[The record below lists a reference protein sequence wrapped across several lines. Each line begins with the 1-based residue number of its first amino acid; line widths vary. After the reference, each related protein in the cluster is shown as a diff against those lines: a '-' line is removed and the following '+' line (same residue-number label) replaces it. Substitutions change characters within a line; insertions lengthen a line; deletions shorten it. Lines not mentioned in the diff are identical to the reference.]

1 MKKIL
6 VFCAV
11 LVFAFGAEFTAV
23 KFSPEQTEKMMKELH
38 SRLEKC
44 QTDERTKKL
53 ISDLE
58 DAFYPLE
65 DMDFSHDY
73 DPQIIEKL
81 RRLNAQ
87 NQRFLTHF
95 VLTSG
100 CKLD

>member
-6 VFCAV
+6 AFCVVF
-11 LVFAFGAEFTAV
+11 VFAFGGEFTAV
-23 KFSPEQTEKMMKELH
+23 KFSPEQTEKMMSELH

-44 QTDERTKKL
+44 QTDGRTKKL
-53 ISDLE
+53 IRDLE

-73 DPQIIEKL
+73 DPQILEKL
-81 RRLNAQ
+81 RRLNVQ
-87 NQRFLTHF
+87 NQRFLTNF

>member
-1 MKKIL
+1 MRKIL
-6 VFCAV
+6 ISCVV
-11 LVFAFGAEFTAV
+11 LAFAFGGEFTAV
-23 KFSPEQTEKMMKELH
+23 KFSPEQTEKMMSELH

-53 ISDLE
+53 VRDLE

-87 NQRFLTHF
+87 NQRFLKHF

>member
-53 ISDLE
+53 IRDLE

-73 DPQIIEKL
+73 DPSVLEKL
-81 RRLNAQ
+81 RRLNMQ

>member
-11 LVFAFGAEFTAV
+11 LVFAFGGEFTAV

-73 DPQIIEKL
+73 DPEIIDKL
-81 RRLNAQ
+81 RRLNVQ
-87 NQRFLTHF
+87 NQRFLTNF

>member
-11 LVFAFGAEFTAV
+11 LAFAFGAEFTAV

-53 ISDLE
+53 IRDLE

-73 DPQIIEKL
+73 DPS
-81 RRLNAQ
+81 
-87 NQRFLTHF
+87 
-95 VLTSG
+95 VLENFA
-100 CKLD
+100 D

>member
-11 LVFAFGAEFTAV
+11 LVFAFGGEFTDV

-73 DPQIIEKL
+73 DPSVLEKL
-81 RRLNAQ
+81 RRLNMQ

>member
-1 MKKIL
+1 MRKIL
-6 VFCAV
+6 ISCAV
-11 LVFAFGAEFTAV
+11 LAFAFGGEFTAV
-23 KFSPEQTEKMMKELH
+23 KFSPEQTEKMMNELH
-38 SRLEKC
+38 QRLEKC
-44 QTDERTKKL
+44 QTDDRTKKL
-53 ISDLE
+53 VKDLE

>member
-6 VFCAV
+6 VFCVFLA
-11 LVFAFGAEFTAV
+11 FAFGGEFTAV

-58 DAFYPLE
+58 DALYPLE

-73 DPQIIEKL
+73 DPEIIEKL
-81 RRLNAQ
+81 RRLNVQ

>member
-38 SRLEKC
+38 SLLEKC

-73 DPQIIEKL
+73 DPSVLEKL
-81 RRLNAQ
+81 RRLNMQ

>member
-6 VFCAV
+6 LFCAV
-11 LVFAFGAEFTAV
+11 SVFAFGGEFTAV

>member
-11 LVFAFGAEFTAV
+11 LVFAFGGEFTAV
-23 KFSPEQTEKMMKELH
+23 KFIPEQTEKMMKELH

-73 DPQIIEKL
+73 DPSVLEKL
-81 RRLNAQ
+81 RRLNMQ

>member
-11 LVFAFGAEFTAV
+11 FVFAFGGEFTAV
-23 KFSPEQTEKMMKELH
+23 KFSPEQTEKMMKELR

-73 DPQIIEKL
+73 DPSVLEKL
-81 RRLNAQ
+81 RRLNMQ
-87 NQRFLTHF
+87 NQRFLTNF

>member
-6 VFCAV
+6 VFCVV
-11 LVFAFGAEFTAV
+11 LAFAFGGEFTAV

-73 DPQIIEKL
+73 DPSVLEKL
-81 RRLNAQ
+81 RRLNMQ